1 MKKIISFLVIF
12 SFLLPQSGI
21 LYALDNVNL
30 EGVKVSADGIYI
42 KTDKEAKYKTYEMN
56 NPYKLII
63 DLENA
68 KVKTI
73 QDLPVSSNY
82 VKRVKTG
89 QYSTNPDIAR
99 VVVELS
105 QKIAYDIIKKTGN
118 IIVLFKNQTK
128 IKDTVA
134 ENIPVITPDKPA
146 NGTEEYKELKSE
158 IAPKENKQEYSY
170 KMPKS
175 IMESLPKSLISFDY
189 NDADIKEVL
198 NMLANKANI
207 NIIYAEDVTGNITIS
222 LKNVPFDEAFR
233 TILNVKNLS
242 AQQVGDNILRIAT
255 PKTFLNEQKNSMLQ
269 TRVFFLSYTK
279 ASEIKSQIESIAQAE
294 GRTTIRCN
302 VDDANNALI
311 VTDTPLGLEANARII
326 KTLDRKPKQ
335 VLIEAKLVE
344 VALDSDFNLGIQ
356 WSASGNSNGNYIGAN
371 NINSSIGPTTQYG
384 NQKSIMPDYDPT
396 KITGTQGNLS
406 ASAGGTGVNLPADVI
421 YGAFR
426 LGRVTSN
433 FMFDSIISA
442 AAKKGKAKVL
452 SDPKV
457 ATLNNKKAV
466 IEITDQT
473 PYDQQTATVS
483 NGQTTITHNY
493 SNVDTGITLEVTPAI
508 TSDGH
513 IAMHVV
519 PSVKQLSAQPN
530 GVAPPPTATRK
541 TDTNVIVND
550 GETIVI
556 GGLIHDTQ
564 SDYTYKVP
572 ILGDIPILG
581 YLFKKKTSSRV
592 RMELLIFVTPKVL
605 D

>member
-1 MKKIISFLVIF
+1 
-12 SFLLPQSGI
+12 
-21 LYALDNVNL
+21 
-30 EGVKVSADGIYI
+30 
-42 KTDKEAKYKTYEMN
+42 
-56 NPYKLII
+56 
-63 DLENA
+63 
-68 KVKTI
+68 
-73 QDLPVSSNY
+73 
-82 VKRVKTG
+82 
-89 QYSTNPDIAR
+89 
-99 VVVELS
+99 
-105 QKIAYDIIKKTGN
+105 
-118 IIVLFKNQTK
+118 
-128 IKDTVA
+128 
-134 ENIPVITPDKPA
+134 
-146 NGTEEYKELKSE
+146 
-158 IAPKENKQEYSY
+158 
-170 KMPKS
+170 
-175 IMESLPKSLISFDY
+175 
-189 NDADIKEVL
+189 
-198 NMLANKANI
+198 
-207 NIIYAEDVTGNITIS
+207 
-222 LKNVPFDEAFR
+222 
-233 TILNVKNLS
+233 
-242 AQQVGDNILRIAT
+242 
-255 PKTFLNEQKNSMLQ
+255 
-269 TRVFFLSYTK
+269 
-279 ASEIKSQIESIAQAE
+279 
-294 GRTTIRCN
+294 
-302 VDDANNALI
+302 
-311 VTDTPLGLEANARII
+311 
-326 KTLDRKPKQ
+326 

>member
-1 MKKIISFLVIF
+1 MKKIISFLVMF

-158 IAPKENKQEYSY
+158 IAPKENKPEYSY

-483 NGQTTITHNY
+483 NGQTTISHNY
-493 SNVDTGITLEVTPAI
+493 SNIDTGITLEVTPAI

>member
-158 IAPKENKQEYSY
+158 IAPKENKPEYSY